1 MAIIYKI
8 KLFRE
13 NRGWSQSKL
22 SRRSGVPQS
31 TISEIENGI
40 RRNPTFKTLEKLA
53 KALGITIEHLVVTN
67 ENS

>member
-13 NRGWSQSKL
+13 SRGWSQSKL